1 MSDTNIQSAF
11 SEEICAAMPSDFS
24 IRARLHFAKALRK
37 HPRFADTL
45 FDWRELTHP
54 FSGVATLAQSR
65 LKSCRRSVATGEQYH
80 RLIANDLLGCEIAE
94 AFAAHEQGDKAA
106 CVDELY
112 DAVAV
117 LMRMIAVVEG
127 KQRLGGEK

>member
-11 SEEICAAMPSDFS
+11 SEEIGAAMPSDFS
-24 IRARLHFAKALRK
+24 TRARLHYAKAVRK
-37 HPRFADTL
+37 HPRFADAL

-54 FSGVATLAQSR
+54 FSGVAALAQSR
-65 LKSCRRSVATGEQYH
+65 LKSRRSFVKNGERSY
-80 RLIANDLLGCEIAE
+80 RLIANDLLDCEIAE

-106 CVDELY
+106 TVSELY

-127 KQRLGGEK
+127 NQKLGGEE